1 MNDFLPDTAPGFD
14 QPVAVLKHCHNRI
27 RKQLGTLER
36 LLAHLPEHGA
46 DEAARQAATAV
57 LKYFEKAAHLH
68 HEDEEQDL
76 IPMLRAVAQGED
88 AATLQAL
95 APVILQDHKEMD
107 ALWQDLH
114 EQLSHIADGSA
125 AVLSTSAVQR
135 FSQRYSSHMEREES
149 TMAPMALRLFSPA
162 QMTQLGEAMQRRRGI
177 GAKPVADAPEPV
189 TPPIGDAAAGKSIGD
204 AAAGKSIGD
213 AVAGKS
219 IGDAVAGKSIGDA
232 VAGKS
237 IGDAVADLR
246 KDYGQA
252 SLNEDDVLDDPMLQ
266 FTRWFEQ
273 AIKAEVNEPNAMNV
287 ATVDAN
293 GRPSSRIVLVKQ
305 FDERGFTWYTN
316 YDSRKAQELRANPYA
331 ALLFFWS
338 ELERQVRIEG
348 RVETTS
354 AEESDK
360 YFHSRPLKSRLS
372 AIASQQSA
380 PIENR
385 TALERNY
392 EAVAATAGDAP
403 ARPVNW
409 GGFRLVPERIEFWQG
424 RRSRFHDRIV
434 YERQEDGSW
443 ARQRLQP

>member
-14 QPVAVLKHCHNRI
+14 QPIAVLKHCHGRI
-27 RKQLGTLER
+27 RKQLATLER
-36 LLAHLPEHGA
+36 LLSHLPEHGA
-46 DEAARQAATAV
+46 DEQARQAAGAV

-68 HEDEEQDL
+68 HDDEEQDL

-95 APVILQDHKEMD
+95 APIILQDHKEMD

-114 EQLSHIADGSA
+114 EQLTAIADGSA
-125 AVLSTSAVQR
+125 NVLSSTNVQR
-135 FSQRYSSHMEREES
+135 FVQRYTAHMEREES
-149 TMAPMALRLFSPA
+149 TMAPMAMRLFTPE
-162 QMTQLGEAMQRRRGI
+162 QMTQLGTAMQRRRGI
-177 GAKPVADAPEPV
+177 GEDAPAP
-189 TPPIGDAAAGKSIGD
+189 
-204 AAAGKSIGD
+204 
-213 AVAGKS
+213 
-219 IGDAVAGKSIGDA
+219 
-232 VAGKS
+232 S

-273 AIKAEVNEPNAMNV
+273 ALKAQVNEPNAMNV
-287 ATVDAN
+287 ATVDSN

-385 TALERNY
+385 AALERNY

-403 ARPVNW
+403 ARPDNW

>member
-14 QPVAVLKHCHNRI
+14 QPIAVLKHCHGRI
-27 RKQLGTLER
+27 RKQLATLER
-36 LLAHLPEHGA
+36 LLSHLPEHGA
-46 DEAARQAATAV
+46 DEQARQAAGAV

-68 HEDEEQDL
+68 HDDEEQDL
-76 IPMLRAVAQGED
+76 IPMLRASAQGDD

-95 APVILQDHKEMD
+95 VPVILQDHKDMD

-114 EQLSHIADGSA
+114 EQLTGIADGSA
-125 AVLSTSAVQR
+125 TLLSSSAVQR
-135 FSQRYSSHMEREES
+135 FTQRYTAHMEREES
-149 TMAPMALRLFSPA
+149 TMAPMALRLFSSD
-162 QMTQLGEAMQRRRGI
+162 QMRRLGEAMQRRRGI
-177 GAKPVADAPEPV
+177 ADDKGAPPADAQ
-189 TPPIGDAAAGKSIGD
+189 AASLVGE
-204 AAAGKSIGD
+204 
-213 AVAGKS
+213 AVAG
-219 IGDAVAGKSIGDA
+219 
-232 VAGKS
+232 
-237 IGDAVADLR
+237 LR

-252 SLNEDDVLDDPMLQ
+252 SLDEDDVLEDPMLQ

-273 AIKAEVNEPNAMNV
+273 ALTAQVNEPNAMNL
-287 ATVDAN
+287 ATVGPD

-316 YDSRKAQELRANPYA
+316 YDSRKGEELRANPYA

-380 PIENR
+380 PIANR
-385 TALERNY
+385 AALEQNY
-392 EAVAATAGDAP
+392 EAVEAQAGDAP
-403 ARPVNW
+403 TRPANW

-434 YERQEDGSW
+434 YTRQEDGSW
-443 ARQRLQP
+443 TRHRLQP

>member
-14 QPVAVLKHCHNRI
+14 QPIAVLKHCHDRI
-27 RKQLGTLER
+27 RKQLTTLER
-36 LLAHLPEHGA
+36 LLSHLPQHGA
-46 DEAARQAATAV
+46 DEAARQAASAV

-68 HEDEEQDL
+68 HDDEEQDL

-95 APVILQDHKEMD
+95 APVILQDHKDMD

-114 EQLSHIADGSA
+114 EQLRAIADGSA
-125 AVLSTSAVQR
+125 RTLSTSAVQR
-135 FSQRYSSHMEREES
+135 FSQRYSAHMEREES
-149 TMAPMALRLFSPA
+149 TMAPMALRLFSPE
-162 QMTQLGEAMQRRRGI
+162 QMTQLGAAMQRRRN
-177 GAKPVADAPEPV
+177 
-189 TPPIGDAAAGKSIGD
+189 IGDSASGKPAAAP
-204 AAAGKSIGD
+204 APAPA
-213 AVAGKS
+213 
-219 IGDAVAGKSIGDA
+219 
-232 VAGKS
+232 

-252 SLNEDDVLDDPMLQ
+252 SLNEDAVLDDPVAQ
-266 FTRWFEQ
+266 FTSWFEQ
-273 AIKAEVNEPNAMNV
+273 AINAQVNEPNAMNV
-287 ATVDAN
+287 ATVGAD

-316 YDSRKAQELRANPYA
+316 YDSRKAQELRANPHA

-380 PIENR
+380 PIDNR
-385 TALERNY
+385 AALERNY
-392 EAVAATAGDAP
+392 ETVAATAGDAP
-403 ARPVNW
+403 ARPANW

-434 YERQEDGSW
+434 YTRQEDGSW
-443 ARQRLQP
+443 VRQRLQP

>member
-14 QPVAVLKHCHNRI
+14 QPIAVLKHCHGRI

-36 LLAHLPEHGA
+36 LLSHLPEHGA
-46 DEAARQAATAV
+46 DEAARQAASAV

-68 HEDEEQDL
+68 HDDEEQDL

-95 APVILQDHKEMD
+95 APVILQDHKDMD

-114 EQLSHIADGSA
+114 EQLTAIAAGSA
-125 AVLSTSAVQR
+125 STLSASGVQR
-135 FSQRYSSHMEREES
+135 FVQRYTAHMEREES
-149 TMAPMALRLFSPA
+149 TMAPMALRLFSPE
-162 QMTQLGEAMQRRRGI
+162 QMTQLGSAMQRRRGI
-177 GAKPVADAPEPV
+177 GEGQATAAPSV
-189 TPPIGDAAAGKSIGD
+189 
-204 AAAGKSIGD
+204 GD
-213 AVAGKS
+213 AVAG
-219 IGDAVAGKSIGDA
+219 
-232 VAGKS
+232 
-237 IGDAVADLR
+237 LR

-252 SLNEDDVLDDPMLQ
+252 SLNEDEVLDDPMLQ

-273 AIKAEVNEPNAMNV
+273 ALKAEVNEPNAMNV
-287 ATVDAN
+287 ATVGAD

-380 PIENR
+380 PIDNR
-385 TALERNY
+385 AALERNY

-403 ARPVNW
+403 ARPSNW

>member
-14 QPVAVLKHCHNRI
+14 QPIAVLKHCHNRI
-27 RKQLGTLER
+27 RKQLTTLER
-36 LLAHLPEHGA
+36 LLSHLPEHGA
-46 DEAARQAATAV
+46 DEAARQAASAV

-68 HEDEEQDL
+68 HDDEEQDL
-76 IPMLRAVAQGED
+76 IPMLRAVAQGDD

-95 APVILQDHKEMD
+95 APVILQDHQDMD

-114 EQLSHIADGSA
+114 EQLTAIADGSA
-125 AVLSTSAVQR
+125 ATLSSSAVQR
-135 FSQRYSSHMEREES
+135 FSQRYTAHMEREES
-149 TMAPMALRLFSPA
+149 TMAPMAMRLFSPE
-162 QMTQLGEAMQRRRGI
+162 QMTQLGTAMQRRRNI
-177 GAKPVADAPEPV
+177 GEASPQ
-189 TPPIGDAAAGKSIGD
+189 AAA
-204 AAAGKSIGD
+204 APAIGD
-213 AVAGKS
+213 AVAG
-219 IGDAVAGKSIGDA
+219 
-232 VAGKS
+232 
-237 IGDAVADLR
+237 LR

-252 SLNEDDVLDDPMLQ
+252 SLNEDEVQDDPMAQ
-266 FTRWFEQ
+266 FTSWFEQ
-273 AIKAEVNEPNAMNV
+273 ALSAQVNEPNAMNV

-305 FDERGFTWYTN
+305 FDARGFTWYTN

-380 PIENR
+380 PIDNR
-385 TALERNY
+385 AALERNY
-392 EAVAATAGDAP
+392 DAVAATASDAP
-403 ARPVNW
+403 ARPANW

-434 YERQEDGSW
+434 YARQEDGSW

>member
-14 QPVAVLKHCHNRI
+14 QPIAVLKHCHNRI
-27 RKQLGTLER
+27 RKQLTTLER
-36 LLAHLPEHGA
+36 LLSHLPEHGA
-46 DEAARQAATAV
+46 DEAARQAAGAV

-68 HEDEEQDL
+68 HDDEEQDL
-76 IPMLRAVAQGED
+76 IPMLRAVAQGDD

-95 APVILQDHKEMD
+95 APVILQDHQDMD

-114 EQLSHIADGSA
+114 EQLTAIADGSA
-125 AVLSTSAVQR
+125 GTLSSSAVQR
-135 FSQRYSSHMEREES
+135 FSQRYTAHMEREES
-149 TMAPMALRLFSPA
+149 TMAPMAMRLFSPE
-162 QMTQLGEAMQRRRGI
+162 QMTQLGTAMQRRRNI
-177 GAKPVADAPEPV
+177 GE
-189 TPPIGDAAAGKSIGD
+189 AAA
-204 AAAGKSIGD
+204 APAIGD
-213 AVAGKS
+213 AVAG
-219 IGDAVAGKSIGDA
+219 
-232 VAGKS
+232 
-237 IGDAVADLR
+237 LR

-252 SLNEDDVLDDPMLQ
+252 SLTEDEVRDDPMAQ
-266 FTRWFEQ
+266 FTSWFEQ
-273 AIKAEVNEPNAMNV
+273 AIKAQVNEPNAMNV

-380 PIENR
+380 PIDNR
-385 TALERNY
+385 AALERNY

-403 ARPVNW
+403 ARPANW